1 MRARLLV
8 IQHEDDAP
16 AAWFGDWLEAAGI
29 ELAVV
34 HGHRGETIPDSLGG
48 FDGLLVLGGAMAAY
62 DDDSCPWLTPT
73 KRLIA
78 ATLHLPDK
86 AFLGIC
92 LGHQLA
98 AVALGGTVARNPT
111 GRALGLTPVCLTD
124 EGRLDPLVGGVGGG
138 ARAVQWNDDVV
149 TVMPEGT
156 DGGWAGRTNVLAV
169 APDGTIQA
177 ARFGP
182 ASWGVQFHPE
192 VSPEVFAGWGA
203 GGEKADPPGPAGPAA
218 GEVAMA
224 AERIA
229 EASDELR
236 RTWRPL
242 AEGFAD
248 IVAAPT

>member
-16 AAWFGDWLEAAGI
+16 AAWFGEWLAAEGI
-29 ELAVV
+29 DLTVV
-34 HGHRGETIPDSLGG
+34 CGHRGEPVPESLTGYG
-48 FDGLLVLGGAMAAY
+48 GLLVLGGAMGAY
-62 DDDSCPWLTPT
+62 DDSSCPWLTAT

-78 ATLHLPDK
+78 TTVGRRDK

-98 AVALGGTVARNPT
+98 AVALGGTVAPNPT
-111 GRALGLTPVCLTD
+111 GRALGLMPVRLTE
-124 EGRLDPLVGGVGGG
+124 EGRTDPLIDGIAEQ

-149 TVMPEGT
+149 TAMPERPHVSPCAWPT
-156 DGGWAGRTNVLAV
+156 VLAV

-182 ASWGVQFHPE
+182 LAWGVQFHPE
-192 VSPEVFAGWGA
+192 VSPEVFASWGVA
-203 GGEKADPPGPAGPAA
+203 SEKSDPPAPAA
-218 GEVAMA
+218 SEVVMV

-229 EASDELR
+229 EASAELR

-242 AEGFAD
+242 AERFAG
-248 IVAAPT
+248 IVAEIP